1 MRLHYLNTAAC
12 CTVMDASAGFGSRD
26 WPPCYDTRDRYSA
39 MIRITTDE
47 NASKL
52 ILLIEDNTD
61 DERLTLR
68 ALRRNNVMNE
78 VIVACDGQEALDYL
92 RGENKFAGRDTT
104 LLPSLILLDL
114 KLPKLSG
121 VEVLRAIRANDAT
134 RFTPVVVFTAR
145 EDDGQQRECLLA
157 GANSFVLKPSESE
170 EYSERILE
178 LVMYWLLVHRAVST
192 G

>member
-1 MRLHYLNTAAC
+1 
-12 CTVMDASAGFGSRD
+12 
-26 WPPCYDTRDRYSA
+26 
-39 MIRITTDE
+39 MIRITADE
-47 NASKL
+47 NARKL

-92 RGENKFAGRDTT
+92 RGENKFAGRDTS

-121 VEVLRAIRANDAT
+121 VEVLRAIRANEAT
-134 RFTPVVVFTAR
+134 RLTPVVVFTAS
-145 EDDGQQRECLLA
+145 EDDAQQRECLIA

-178 LVMYWLLVHRAVST
+178 LVMYWLLVHRSVENV
-192 G
+192 